1 MAKGSA
7 AAPRPERGEA
17 RFVTTYTILPGAP
30 GYWITKIAD
39 NGLRKRIE
47 RLDTEDAAVRRLRA
61 LQQAA
66 QARERR
72 DATPPQ
78 PKGKR

>member
-1 MAKGSA
+1 M
-7 AAPRPERGEA
+7 
-17 RFVTTYTILPGAP
+17 TTYTILPGAP
-30 GYWITKIAD
+30 GYWITEIAD

-47 RLDTEDAAVRRLRA
+47 RFATEDAAVRRLRA

-66 QARERR
+66 QVMERR
-72 DATPPQ
+72 KFAPPA